1 MSKKHF
7 TIYTLVNL
15 ILGLLIIVLS
25 IKDKSTAYLPAL
37 ILIFISQVLSL
48 AKYKKSDK
56 NINDPAAFQ
65 VQNISN
71 PNIIHS
77 KLRGVTFNCEKNSN
91 INRQNVVAKL
101 KENEKLTV
109 ERYEYNGEP
118 AIMLLN
124 SKGLD
129 VGNFSADMAKKLY
142 NKEFDVFVSEITG
155 GNGKTL
161 GCNIIIKLLWFNQL
175 G

>member
-1 MSKKHF
+1 MNKKHF

-15 ILGLLIIVLS
+15 ILGLLVIILS

-37 ILIFISQVLSL
+37 ILIFVSQILSL
-48 AKYKKSDK
+48 SKYKKSAK
-56 NINDPAAFQ
+56 NKNEPAAHQ
-65 VQNISN
+65 TQNISQ

-91 INRQNVVAKL
+91 INRQDVIIKL
-101 KENEKLTV
+101 KPNEKLTV

-124 SKGLD
+124 SNGLD
-129 VGNFSADMAKKLY
+129 VGNLSADMAKKLY

-155 GNGKTL
+155 GNDKSY
-161 GCNIIIKLLWFNQL
+161 GCNITINHK
-175 G
+175 